1 MALASNHPP
10 FGAMSDCAIS
20 PTPKFEYS
28 RLSTK
33 GNFYSHRFPHSR
45 VATEA
50 RPSASPR
57 AVGTDALRCD
67 RLLILEAGRRYHTA
81 SGQYRFGS
89 AVCPLYS
96 SFCGPTW
103 VDGRPSTVPPRR
115 ALNSGIC
122 GNCFPASD
130 EVPTMF
136 NSLRSRS
143 APPYGGVLFRRSA
156 GFSGL
161 QGVDAS
167 PCYAL
172 NCRSLF
178 PVCTREGSRNWR
190 QPAVDSLTHETV
202 HGGWSLRI
210 EVVSVASPPLGGA
223 MQRDVAIEELDTSA
237 NVMQR
242 GRSKSCSGFG
252 EKVKDI

>member
-1 MALASNHPP
+1 MRSAPLLNSSIVACPLKGT
-10 FGAMSDCAIS
+10 FILTVS
-20 PTPKFEYS
+20 PTAGWPRKPGPPQVRALLGPTPSDVTGCLYCKRGEGTT
-28 RLSTK
+28 RPADST
-33 GNFYSHRFPHSR
+33 GP
-45 VATEA
+45 
-50 RPSASPR
+50 
-57 AVGTDALRCD
+57 G
-67 RLLILEAGRRYHTA
+67 G
-81 SGQYRFGS
+81 

-223 MQRDVAIEELDTSA
+223 MQRNVAIEELDTSA

-242 GRSKSCSGFG
+242 GRSKCCSGFG